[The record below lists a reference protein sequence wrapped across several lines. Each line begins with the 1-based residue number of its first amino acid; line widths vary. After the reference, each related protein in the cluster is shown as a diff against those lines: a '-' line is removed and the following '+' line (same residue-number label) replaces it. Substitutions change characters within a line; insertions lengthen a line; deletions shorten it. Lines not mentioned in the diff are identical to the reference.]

1 MDRTV
6 TLDQLTERIRQTLDR
21 SGVIPGDWSET
32 DQLARTIAIDID
44 REESA
49 DVQVLTGA
57 NGTKIVG
64 PLDGI
69 SVYII
74 RDEDGDE
81 QLSLPVDY
89 DGDWPRERLP
99 ELLAI
104 LNHIERTGI

>member
-1 MDRTV
+1 M

-64 PLDGI
+64 PLDGL
-69 SVYII
+69 SVYLAH
-74 RDEDGDE
+74 DNLDDSQ

-89 DGDWPRERLP
+89 DGNFPRERLP

-104 LNHIERTGI
+104 LNHIERTDIR